1 MSLLTVPIGKHA
13 PREVHAII
21 EIPKGSS
28 NKYEYDLTLDQFV
41 LDRVLFSPL
50 YYPFDYGFIAGTLS
64 GDGDPL
70 DVLVLGSQPTFT
82 GCVVMAKPLGGLQM
96 RDEEGEDFKILAV
109 SARDPRFNDWTDLSH
124 IPEHYLRE
132 ITHFFA
138 VYKELEEKETE
149 VLGWHD
155 RDASHRIILEAHRRL
170 AGSDPSTRT
179 RAADHP

>member
-1 MSLLTVPIGKHA
+1 MSLLTVPIGKNA

-28 NKYEYDLTLDQFV
+28 NKYEFDLNLQTFV

-82 GCVVMAKPLGGLQM
+82 GCVVLARPLGSLHM
-96 RDEEGEDFKILAV
+96 RDEEGEDFKVLAV
-109 SARDPRFNDWTDLSH
+109 SARDPRFDHATDLTD
-124 IPEHYLRE
+124 IAEHYLRAV
-132 ITHFFA
+132 THFFR
-138 VYKELEEKETE
+138 VHTQPQEKGAE
-149 VLGWHD
+149 
-155 RDASHRIILEAHRRL
+155 
-170 AGSDPSTRT
+170 
-179 RAADHP
+179 

>member
-1 MSLLTVPIGKHA
+1 MSLLTVPIGKNA
-13 PREVHAII
+13 PGEVRAII

-28 NKYEYDLTLDQFV
+28 NKYEFDLSLGTFV

-64 GDGDPL
+64 PDGDPL

-82 GCVVMAKPLGGLQM
+82 GCVVLCRPLGSLHM
-96 RDEEGEDFKILAV
+96 RDEKGEDDKILAV
-109 SARDPRFNDWTDLSH
+109 SARDPRFNDYTDLAD

-138 VYKELEEKETE
+138 VYKELEEKATE
-149 VLGWHD
+149 VMGWQD
-155 RDASHRIILEAHRRL
+155 RASAYAIINDARHRHSGTL
-170 AGSDPSTRT
+170 PS
-179 RAADHP
+179 